1 MSHSISKLWMP
12 SLGHSWNQ
20 CTQPQ
25 APPWETQGYVE
36 SHRIV
41 WNHRVVQST
50 MCHFQHL
57 ENAMLT
63 FSALSHASTG
73 RPRPQRPQHPRR
85 RAAPQ
90 RRASVA
96 GGSDGTSDSRTVAQ
110 WATGDARDIYIY
122 VFLPTFISKV
132 YTYHCYISASMYL
145 CIYIGLSRL

>member
-41 WNHRVVQST
+41 SNHRVVQST

-57 ENAMLT
+57 ENAMLA

-73 RPRPQRPQHPRR
+73 RPRPQRPRR

-96 GGSDGTSDSRTVAQ
+96 GGSDGTSDRRWLNEQ
-110 WATGDARDIYIY
+110 QATQEIYIY
-122 VFLPTFISKV
+122 I
-132 YTYHCYISASMYL
+132 
-145 CIYIGLSRL
+145 CIYIHIQGLYISLLHLRIYVSVYI

>member
-41 WNHRVVQST
+41 SNHRVVQST

-57 ENAMLT
+57 ENAMLA
-63 FSALSHASTG
+63 FSFKNN
-73 RPRPQRPQHPRR
+73 PMPRR
-85 RAAPQ
+85 ADHVHSVHGAAPP
-90 RRASVA
+90 RSGARPSPVA
-96 GGSDGTSDSRTVAQ
+96 RTAPPTDGGSMSNR
-110 WATGDARDIYIY
+110 RRKRYIYI
-122 VFLPTFISKV
+122 
-132 YTYHCYISASMYL
+132 
-145 CIYIGLSRL
+145 CIYIHIQGLYISLLHLRIYVSVYI

>member
-41 WNHRVVQST
+41 SNHRVVQST

-57 ENAMLT
+57 ENAMLA
-63 FSALSHASTG
+63 FSALSHDPHASTG
-73 RPRPQRPQHPRR
+73 RPRPQRPRR

-96 GGSDGTSDSRTVAQ
+96 GGSDGTSDRRWLNEQ
-110 WATGDARDIYIY
+110 QATQEIYIY
-122 VFLPTFISKV
+122 MYLHSYPRFIHIIVTSP
-132 YTYHCYISASMYL
+132 YL
-145 CIYIGLSRL
+145 CICVYIGLSPL

>member
-41 WNHRVVQST
+41 SNHRVVQST

-57 ENAMLT
+57 ENAMLA
-63 FSALSHASTG
+63 FSALSHDPHASTG
-73 RPRPQRPQHPRR
+73 RPRPQRPRR

-96 GGSDGTSDSRTVAQ
+96 GGSDGTSDRRWLNEQ
-110 WATGDARDIYIY
+110 QATQEIYIY
-122 VFLPTFISKV
+122 I
-132 YTYHCYISASMYL
+132 
-145 CIYIGLSRL
+145 CIYIHIQGLYISLLHLRIYVSVYI